1 MQQPIRKLTLAN
13 IDAITEVFYR
23 DLAVIGQS
31 IAGKTGLP
39 LMLSMKRD
47 RLGHGPYPG
56 VSLFEAANRI
66 MSDLVILHGVAA
78 LLKDKHFPFDEYTV
92 EFGNENHNDFDI
104 YASSTGVSLAGEA
117 FNVAPSFFQNKKSSA
132 LNKLRSKAPDVTY
145 RVVMFNAEAVRKGY
159 AGRGKDGIYHVVV
172 DITSGAVAVSPKP
185 TWNVLV

>member
-13 IDAITEVFYR
+13 IDAITMDFHRE
-23 DLAVIGQS
+23 LAVIGQS
-31 IAGKTGLP
+31 IRGKTGLP

-104 YASSTGVSLAGEA
+104 YASSAGASLAGEA
-117 FNVAPSFFQNKKSSA
+117 FNVAPSFFQGKKSTA
-132 LNKLRSKAPDVTY
+132 LKKLRAKATEATY
-145 RVVMFNAEAVRKGY
+145 RVILFNAEATRKGY
-159 AGRGKDGIYHVVV
+159 IGRGKDDIYYVVV
-172 DITSGAVAVSPKP
+172 DISSRTVAVSPKP
-185 TWNVLV
+185 TWNVSV